1 MSNRVPLNMQ
11 NKTKRM
17 NTGFPN
23 KSFMPT
29 FTWVVVSCVVT
40 YLHSYHFC
48 LRNLKVLKYWIIDRL
63 WETVRGKISF
73 PNAKMFSEHQ
83 KETEHVKTRQIFFSN
98 GAEKS
103 RIVHEIPLLDPLL
116 DPCYSQPLS
125 IKTQMPT
132 GHKAPKTGQLCQF
145 SSPRDQ
151 KKLKLIA
158 GITQR
163 GFAKASDICVLFEIL
178 WVDKQN
184 KTVIRRE
191 QRYFNGNRY
200 TPSKKL
206 LLGLSGQGIPI
217 NGKLAQRQKTKKRNI
232 WSFFLLTYGCLYH
245 SKTNLIC

>member
-83 KETEHVKTRQIFFSN
+83 KETKHVKTRQIFFSS

-125 IKTQMPT
+125 IKPRFPLDTR
-132 GHKAPKTGQLCQF
+132 HPKLGSYASFHHLEIRK
-145 SSPRDQ
+145 SWSLLLGLHNVGLP
-151 KKLKLIA
+151 
-158 GITQR
+158 
-163 GFAKASDICVLFEIL
+163 KASDIRVLFAIP

-184 KTVIRRE
+184 KAVIRRE
-191 QRYFNGNRY
+191 QRYFNGNWY

-217 NGKLAQRQKTKKRNI
+217 NGKLAQRQKTKNRNI
-232 WSFFLLTYGCLYH
+232 WSFFLSHIWLFV
-245 SKTNLIC
+245 S